1 MMSPDRYA
9 SGLVTEMP
17 DHFCDADRAWI
28 QEQLLQLD
36 PTTRVKIADEYARV
50 YREVWDKEPVL
61 FRKDNKA
68 RRNANTRLRVYVQ
81 KYARASRGYTLPP
94 VAVQK

>member
-1 MMSPDRYA
+1 MYRHQQIRT
-9 SGLVTEMP
+9 VMP
-17 DHFCDADRAWI
+17 EHYLHDDENWI

-36 PTTRVKIADEYARV
+36 PTTRVKIAMKYAEV
-50 YREVWDKEPVL
+50 YRDTWDKEPVP
-61 FRKDNKA
+61 FRKDNRA
-68 RRNANTRLRVYVQ
+68 RRSANTRLRVYVQ

>member
-1 MMSPDRYA
+1 MFRQQQIRT
-9 SGLVTEMP
+9 VMP
-17 DHFCDADRAWI
+17 EHYLTDDESWI

-36 PTTRVKIADEYARV
+36 PTTRVKIARKYAEA
-50 YREVWDKEPVL
+50 YLEAWDKEPVP

-68 RRNANTRLRVYVQ
+68 RRSANTRLRVYVQ

>member
-1 MMSPDRYA
+1 MFRQQQIRT
-9 SGLVTEMP
+9 VMP
-17 DHFCDADRAWI
+17 EHYLTDDESWI

-36 PTTRVKIADEYARV
+36 PTTRVKIARKYAEA
-50 YREVWDKEPVL
+50 YLEAWDKEPVP

>member
-1 MMSPDRYA
+1 MYRQQQIRT
-9 SGLVTEMP
+9 VMP
-17 DHFCDADRAWI
+17 EHYLTDDESWI

-36 PTTRVKIADEYARV
+36 PTTRVKIARKYAEA
-50 YREVWDKEPVL
+50 YQEAWDKEPVP

-68 RRNANTRLRVYVQ
+68 RRSANTRLRVYVQ

>member
-1 MMSPDRYA
+1 
-9 SGLVTEMP
+9 MP
-17 DHFCDADRAWI
+17 EHYLTDDENWI

-36 PTTRVKIADEYARV
+36 PTTRVKIARKYAEA
-50 YREVWDKEPVL
+50 YLAAWDKEPVP

>member
-1 MMSPDRYA
+1 MFRQQQIRT
-9 SGLVTEMP
+9 VMP
-17 DHFCDADRAWI
+17 EHYLTDDENWI

-36 PTTRVKIADEYARV
+36 PTTRVKIARKYAEA
-50 YREVWDKEPVL
+50 YLEAWDKEPVP